1 MGVMRLDTG
10 SLEVVAL
17 IQEPEIGQ
25 RNRIK
30 DLRGASGS
38 WLRVPL
44 EDSVD

>member
-38 WLRVPL
+38 WLRVLP